1 MKIIIENARV
11 DEAES
16 LVDVYR
22 DVYEENEKLGL
33 PASASKVSIQEVQHW
48 INESILVTAK
58 EAGSFHILGTVRLKY
73 HRDWQCYVLSR
84 LAVKSAYKGLGIG
97 TNLMK
102 DGEKILS
109 KMGEIKIRLTVAQSH
124 PYLVKMYEKKG
135 YEIVEERFLPDLPYD
150 EFVMEKSL

>member
-1 MKIIIENARV
+1 M
-11 DEAES
+11 
-16 LVDVYR
+16 
-22 DVYEENEKLGL
+22 
-33 PASASKVSIQEVQHW
+33 
-48 INESILVTAK
+48 TAK

-84 LAVKSAYKGLGIG
+84 LAVKSAYKGIGIG

-102 DGEKILS
+102 DGEKKLS

-150 EFVMEKSL
+150 KFVMEKSL